1 MKENLNMAEPNK
13 MSDIGSTDSDGQI
26 APASIGT
33 SIAATITV
41 CSKVS
46 AATLAT
52 VQITLTL
59 SDAFSCGKGCK

>member
-1 MKENLNMAEPNK
+1 MKENLNMDELNK
-13 MSDIGSTDSDGQI
+13 MSDIGSADSDGQI
-26 APASIGT
+26 APESIGT

>member
-1 MKENLNMAEPNK
+1 MRENLNMDELNK
-13 MSDIGSTDSDGQI
+13 MSGIGSADSEGQV

-46 AATLAT
+46 VATLAT

>member
-1 MKENLNMAEPNK
+1 MQEKVNYEELNTLSN
-13 MSDIGSTDSDGQI
+13 IGALDSDGQV

-52 VQITLTL
+52 VEITLIL

>member
-1 MKENLNMAEPNK
+1 MKENLNMDELNK
-13 MSDIGSTDSDGQI
+13 MSDIGSADSDGQI
-26 APASIGT
+26 APSSIGT